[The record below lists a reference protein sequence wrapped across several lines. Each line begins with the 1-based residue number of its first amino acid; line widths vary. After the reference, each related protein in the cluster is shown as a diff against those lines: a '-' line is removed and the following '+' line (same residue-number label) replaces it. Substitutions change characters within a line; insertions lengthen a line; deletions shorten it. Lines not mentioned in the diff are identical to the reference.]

1 MNYYWFNSQEICKK
15 QKEIILKKKL
25 LSIINQTKKLYK
37 KRQDSNIR
45 TCHKSKKIKL
55 KTIKKKKK
63 KKKNQE
69 MVQYK
74 KEALKNKQVFVFSLI
89 LKKLIKKH

>member
-37 KRQDSNIR
+37 KRQESNIR

-55 KTIKKKKK
+55 KTIQK

-74 KEALKNKQVFVFSLI
+74 KEVFGFSLI